1 MVGSGGDDQS
11 ISVAYAAIELTCI
24 RNRSPK
30 SQALLG
36 VRVMAAFVSTRPA
49 RTGWQQG
56 GADAMAKGVLRRS
69 NAARTRFAG
78 PAGLRCGPSRDGRAG
93 ERSNARI
100 AKTTAEQALD
110 AAKEYQDDDDDKND
124 PQGTGR
130 TITPAAAVSPGRE
143 RSDEKKNQHDQQ
155 NGPEHLS
162 FS

>member
-56 GADAMAKGVLRRS
+56 GADAMVKGVLRCS

-78 PAGLRCGPSRDGRAG
+78 LAGCDAGRPV
-93 ERSNARI
+93 
-100 AKTTAEQALD
+100 TAAL
-110 AAKEYQDDDDDKND
+110 ASEA
-124 PQGTGR
+124 TR
-130 TITPAAAVSPGRE
+130 ASP
-143 RSDEKKNQHDQQ
+143 KPLLNK
-155 NGPEHLS
+155 P
-162 FS
+162 